1 MSNNECETPPVLGG
15 MFDWID
21 DIGRVIDDGYHAAV
35 CAGGRIIF
43 DAHPK
48 SCVVPSWDEP
58 EKRRA
63 YDWEE
68 DNPPYKYPGAEL
80 LGKLTFYKDKKG
92 YDCWPYYGDPTKDS
106 NRVRPANLSDYEKI
120 EWETTAK
127 LRDSCNE
134 LINRDDEGD
143 PKHNPGVWV
152 DPGIC
157 NATNWQCKRNG
168 TPYGW
173 VGDCQCVCPKGH
185 SGNRCQIDEEDHGSH
200 RRENFIGVTE
210 GGCH

>member
-1 MSNNECETPPVLGG
+1 MSNERPPLLGG
-15 MFDWID
+15 MFDALD
-21 DIGRVIDDGYHAAV
+21 DFYHTAV

-43 DAHPK
+43 GAHPK
-48 SCVVPSWDEP
+48 SCYIPDAGTP
-58 EKRRA
+58 ERRA
-63 YDWEE
+63 WDWEE
-68 DNPPYKYPGAEL
+68 DNPPYKYPGEEL

-92 YDCWPYYGDPTKDS
+92 YDCWPYYLDPTKDS

-134 LINRDDEGD
+134 LINRNPESGRVG
-143 PKHNPGVWV
+143 HPGVWI
-152 DPGIC
+152 DPYIC
-157 NATNWQCKRNG
+157 NATNWQCKHNG

-185 SGNRCQIDEEDHGSH
+185 SGNRCQVDEEDHGFYTATLH
-200 RRENFIGVTE
+200 
-210 GGCH
+210 